1 MMDELMEVI
10 ETFLFL
16 SCFETIYTLKDLC
29 TRYNFRLNHLDEAL
43 EAAIENK
50 VYLCTVLLE
59 ALEVA
64 SEENK
69 VLVGAVTDKR
79 VLTESLEALED
90 ILENNGINRF
100 A

>member
-10 ETFLFL
+10 ETVLFL
-16 SCFETIYTLKDLC
+16 SCFVIIYTSKDLC

-50 VYLCTVLLE
+50 IWAAMLIALKALE
-59 ALEVA
+59 AA
-64 SEENK
+64 YYNK
-69 VLVGAVTDKR
+69 VYK
-79 VLTESLEALED
+79 
-90 ILENNGINRF
+90 F

>member
-1 MMDELMEVI
+1 M
-10 ETFLFL
+10 
-16 SCFETIYTLKDLC
+16 
-29 TRYNFRLNHLDEAL
+29 
-43 EAAIENK
+43 
-50 VYLCTVLLE
+50 LE

-69 VLVGAVTDKR
+69 VLVGAVTDNR